1 MKWLDNEQMYSVRN
15 ASPKNWFRRKKL
27 FFYTNLDYQN
37 DIYVGNVNLI
47 FLIETIS
54 FVNHV
59 SLSGAFLKKCD
70 INNNNLCKDY

>member
-1 MKWLDNEQMYSVRN
+1 MNRCTLFETPRQKTGFVV
-15 ASPKNWFRRKKL
+15 KCC

-37 DIYVGNVNLI
+37 DIYVDNAYLI

-70 INNNNLCKDY
+70 INNNNLYKDY